1 MKILLTGATGFL
13 GKNLKPILAQSYDVF
28 GIGSDWDLRD
38 QDQCHKLLAN
48 FQSDADVIV
57 HAAGTVGGIGANK
70 ENPGRFMYDNL
81 IMGANLIHEAM
92 KQQVSKFILLGTVC
106 AYPKHTPVPFEEKDI
121 WNGYPE
127 ETNAPYG
134 IAKKTLMRL
143 LEAYHEQYGMGGVN
157 LIPVNMY
164 GPHDRFNLTSS
175 HVIPALILKIDQ
187 AIKQKAKSITL
198 WGTGQASREFLYAPD
213 CAEAIKLAIEK
224 DIWNGYPEE
233 TNAPYG
239 IAKKTLMRLL
249 EAYHEQYGMGGVNL
263 IPVNMYGPHDH
274 FNLTSSHVIPAL
286 ILKVDQAI
294 EQKAKSIT
302 LWGTGQASREF
313 LYAPDCAEAIKL
325 SIETDISPTPINIG
339 TGKEIKICN
348 LIETICDI
356 MAFDGEILYDTSKP
370 DGQPRRCLDTSKAE
384 QLLGFKARTA
394 LRDGLTYTIKWFKET
409 VSGV

>member
-13 GKNLKPILAQSYDVF
+13 GQNLKPILSQSHDVF

-38 QDQCHKLLAN
+38 QDQCHKLLAG
-48 FQSDADVIV
+48 FQADTDIIV

-81 IMGANLIHEAM
+81 IMGTNLIHEAM
-92 KQQVSKFILLGTVC
+92 VQKVPKFILLGTVC
-106 AYPKHTPVPFEEKDI
+106 AYPKHTPVPFKEEDL

-143 LEAYHEQYGMGGVN
+143 LEAYHEQY
-157 LIPVNMY
+157 NM
-164 GPHDRFNLTSS
+164 
-175 HVIPALILKIDQ
+175 K
-187 AIKQKAKSITL
+187 
-198 WGTGQASREFLYAPD
+198 
-213 CAEAIKLAIEK
+213 
-224 DIWNGYPEE
+224 
-233 TNAPYG
+233 
-239 IAKKTLMRLL
+239 
-249 EAYHEQYGMGGVNL
+249 GVNL

-294 EQKAKSIT
+294 KENNKSIT

-339 TGKEIKICN
+339 TGKEIKICD
-348 LIETICDI
+348 LITCICDI
-356 MAFDGEILYDTSKP
+356 MGYDGDILYDTTKP
-370 DGQPRRCLDTSKAE
+370 DGQPRRCLNTSKAE
-384 QLLGFKARTA
+384 QLLGFKAQTS
-394 LRDGLTYTIKWFKET
+394 LKDGLEHTIKWFKESI
-409 VSGV
+409 SGV

>member
-13 GKNLKPILAQSYDVF
+13 GQNLKPILSQSHDVF

-48 FQSDADVIV
+48 FQSDTDIIV

-81 IMGANLIHEAM
+81 IMGTNLIHEAM
-92 KQQVSKFILLGTVC
+92 QQQVSKFILLGTVC

-143 LEAYHEQYGMGGVN
+143 LEAYHEQYGMNGVN

-164 GPHDRFNLTSS
+164 GPHDHFNLTSS

-224 DIWNGYPEE
+224 D
-233 TNAPYG
+233 
-239 IAKKTLMRLL
+239 M
-249 EAYHEQYGMGGVNL
+249 
-263 IPVNMYGPHDH
+263 
-274 FNLTSSHVIPAL
+274 
-286 ILKVDQAI
+286 
-294 EQKAKSIT
+294 
-302 LWGTGQASREF
+302 
-313 LYAPDCAEAIKL
+313 
-325 SIETDISPTPINIG
+325 SPTPINIG
-339 TGKEIKICN
+339 TGKEIKICD
-348 LIETICDI
+348 LIEAICDI
-356 MAFDGEILYDTSKP
+356 MAFDGAILYDTSKP
-370 DGQPRRCLDTSKAE
+370 DGQPRRCLNTSKAE
-384 QLLGFKARTA
+384 QLLGFKARTS
-394 LRDGLTYTIKWFKET
+394 LQDGLVHTIKWFKET